1 MFKYNVGIIC
11 SDRTGAD
18 KEYIEEYDRRKNGM

>member
-18 KEYIEEYDRRKNGM
+18 KEYIEEYVRTL